1 MASNEGVSL
10 TKKLPAEVLERIF
23 RLLPPPTLKVILQVC
38 RRWRDVGEA
47 PSLWTWVS
55 LPPVTELSLPS
66 AANMLRSKRLS
77 LATCLEARA
86 VSRELLE
93 AISNHPALRGLDIGY
108 STCSLSAIPA
118 PLLVHALTSGL
129 QSVDMRKTGMTL
141 DQVEALFKAMTRD
154 GIKLKSL
161 NLSWITSIAYLEPK
175 LISDVAM
182 LLERIDLGFIQLT
195 QAQSLAL
202 FEGLKQHTSALK
214 RLNLSQSDLAHIDPT
229 LLAEVVVG
237 LEEVGLENTKLHNL
251 QVVAL
256 FQMLEKCSGNLKS
269 LELGANNLS
278 LSGTLVG
285 PALLARAMTGLEGV
299 GLSGTR
305 LTSEQLGELLNSLA
319 ADSCKVQYLSLE
331 KNNLSEINEELLT
344 TALMK
349 LTTADLRWA
358 NLSCQQVTHILT
370 GSLAGAQKLQE
381 LQLGMIWGEVEDS
394 LLARARAVIP
404 HLELEMMRVEPLMP
418 GWDSAPEETDWFSDS
433 D

>member
-1 MASNEGVSL
+1 
-10 TKKLPAEVLERIF
+10 
-23 RLLPPPTLKVILQVC
+23 
-38 RRWRDVGEA
+38 
-47 PSLWTWVS
+47 
-55 LPPVTELSLPS
+55 
-66 AANMLRSKRLS
+66 
-77 LATCLEARA
+77 
-86 VSRELLE
+86 
-93 AISNHPALRGLDIGY
+93 
-108 STCSLSAIPA
+108 
-118 PLLVHALTSGL
+118 
-129 QSVDMRKTGMTL
+129 MRKTGMTL

-237 LEEVGLENTKLHNL
+237 LEEVGLENTKLHTL

-285 PALLARAMTGLEGV
+285 PALVARAMTGLEGV

-305 LTSEQLGELLNSLA
+305 LTSEQLEELLNSLA
-319 ADSCKVQYLSLE
+319 ADSCKVQHLSLE

-344 TALMK
+344 TALMR

-358 NLSCQQVTHILT
+358 NLSCQQ
-370 GSLAGAQKLQE
+370 A
-381 LQLGMIWGEVEDS
+381 
-394 LLARARAVIP
+394 
-404 HLELEMMRVEPLMP
+404 
-418 GWDSAPEETDWFSDS
+418 
-433 D
+433 

>member
-1 MASNEGVSL
+1 M
-10 TKKLPAEVLERIF
+10 
-23 RLLPPPTLKVILQVC
+23 
-38 RRWRDVGEA
+38 GEA

-214 RLNLSQSDLAHIDPT
+214 RLNLSQSNLAHIDPT

-278 LSGTLVG
+278 LSGILLG
-285 PALLARAMTGLEGV
+285 PTLLARAMTGLEGV
-299 GLSGTR
+299 R
-305 LTSEQLGELLNSLA
+305 L
-319 ADSCKVQYLSLE
+319 
-331 KNNLSEINEELLT
+331 
-344 TALMK
+344 
-349 LTTADLRWA
+349 
-358 NLSCQQVTHILT
+358 
-370 GSLAGAQKLQE
+370 
-381 LQLGMIWGEVEDS
+381 DS
-394 LLARARAVIP
+394 LYALNRI
-404 HLELEMMRVEPLMP
+404 HHYH
-418 GWDSAPEETDWFSDS
+418 
-433 D
+433 